1 MSELDIRMRW
11 LALAT
16 DAEVDQLFEL
26 ALEACDATHPTVNSI
41 PTGDHWS

>member
-16 DAEVDQLFEL
+16 DAEVDQLFGL
-26 ALEACDATHPTVNSI
+26 ALEASDFTHPEVNSI
-41 PTGDHWS
+41 PTGDAWA